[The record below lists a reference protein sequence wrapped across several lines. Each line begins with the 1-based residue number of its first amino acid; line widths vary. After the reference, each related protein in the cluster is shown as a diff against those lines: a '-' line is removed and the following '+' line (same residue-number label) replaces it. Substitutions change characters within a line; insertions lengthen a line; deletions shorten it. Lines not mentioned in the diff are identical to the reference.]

1 MPQPLGYR
9 GAQVLD
15 LLKHSLDK
23 RGVVPSYSEIAR
35 DLDMS
40 ASDVCNVMRRLE
52 RRGYVERRTVGQ
64 RKKRGWHGP
73 VVKLMR

>member
-15 LLKHSLDK
+15 LLKRSLEK

-35 DLDMS
+35 HLDMS
-40 ASDVCNVMRRLE
+40 VSDVCNVMRRLE

-64 RKKRGWHGP
+64 RKKRGWHGT
-73 VVKLMR
+73 VVKLVG